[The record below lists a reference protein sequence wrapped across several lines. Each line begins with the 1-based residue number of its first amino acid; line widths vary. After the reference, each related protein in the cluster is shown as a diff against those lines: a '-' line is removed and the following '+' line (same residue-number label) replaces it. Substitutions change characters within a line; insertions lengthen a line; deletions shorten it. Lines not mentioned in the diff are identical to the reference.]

1 MAQHSADIMTAAC
14 QEGQNANPGPSPYL
28 RSSDL
33 WMAYRAGQQMTGTSL
48 VVRCR
53 KSRGHSIKAET
64 IGGNTYTVKFAG
76 KNLST
81 ITFER
86 A

>member
-1 MAQHSADIMTAAC
+1 MAF
-14 QEGQNANPGPSPYL
+14 
-28 RSSDL
+28 
-33 WMAYRAGQQMTGTSL
+33 RAGQQMTGTSV

-64 IGGNTYTVKFAG
+64 IGGNTFTVKFAG
-76 KNLST
+76 KDLSS
-81 ITFER
+81 ITVNR